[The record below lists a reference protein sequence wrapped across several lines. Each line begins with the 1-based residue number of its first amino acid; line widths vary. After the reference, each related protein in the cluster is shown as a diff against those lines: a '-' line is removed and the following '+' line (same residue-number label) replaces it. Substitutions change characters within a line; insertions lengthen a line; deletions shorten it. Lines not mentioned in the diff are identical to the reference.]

1 MPAVLK
7 APLREEDL
15 YAPVKA
21 LLERQGYKVRG
32 EVLGID
38 VLAVREDAMVAVELK
53 TTLNLDLI
61 LQAAARQRTVD
72 SVYVAVPRKGR
83 TMVTKRWQE
92 LLHLLRRLEVGL
104 VLVTPETGNAEVLVE
119 AVPYDRADSRRQAK
133 RKRAALLKE
142 FLGRQGDRNTGGVNR
157 RRIFTVYRQMAEETA
172 RLLVE
177 EGPCSVRRLR
187 ELGAEPSKVMGILH
201 ANHDGWFEHLGRDLY
216 GLSEKGRKALEP

>member
-1 MPAVLK
+1 MSAVPR

-21 LLERQGYKVRG
+21 LLEKQGFKVRG

-38 VLAVREDAMVAVELK
+38 VLAVREESMVAVELK
-53 TTLNLDLI
+53 TTLNLDLV
-61 LQAAARQRTVD
+61 LQAVARQRTVD
-72 SVYVAVPRKGR
+72 AVYVAVPRKGR

-104 VLVTPETGNAEVLVE
+104 VLVTPTTGTAEVLIE

-142 FLGRQGDRNTGGVNR
+142 FEGRKGDRNKGGVNR
-157 RRIFTVYRQMAEETA
+157 RGIYTVYRQMAEEIA
-172 RLLVE
+172 RLLAE

-187 ELGAEPSKVMGILH
+187 ELGAEPTKVMGILH
-201 ANHDGWFEHLGRDLY
+201 ANHYHWFEHLSRDLY
-216 GLSEKGRKALEP
+216 GLSEKGRKAIAP

>member
-15 YAPVKA
+15 YAPVKS
-21 LLERQGYKVRG
+21 LLERQGYKVLG
-32 EVLGID
+32 EVFGID

-53 TTLNLDLI
+53 TTLNLELI
-61 LQAAARQRTVD
+61 LQATARQRTVD

-83 TMVTKRWQE
+83 AMVTKRWKE

-104 VLVTPETGNAEVLVE
+104 VLVTPSTGATEVLVE

-142 FLGRQGDRNTGGVNR
+142 FSGRQGDRNTGGVNR
-157 RRIFTVYRQMAEETA
+157 RRIYTVYRQMAEETA
-172 RLLVE
+172 RLLAG

-187 ELGAEPSKVMGILH
+187 ELGAEPAKVMGILH
-201 ANHDGWFEHLGRDLY
+201 ANHYGWFEHLGRDLY